1 MNCTKFENLDT
12 DQPFRE
18 KLPRGITPVNWSC
31 RTDFVVD
38 WTPLFELST
47 PKGSTRCEKKRPK
60 FYFAKNIVPSPK
72 THTPHTYKTK
82 RLNAQLTMRRKNTF
96 GLWS

>member
-1 MNCTKFENLDT
+1 MVRVLGRRANCTKFENLDT

-47 PKGSTRCEKKRPK
+47 PKGSTQ
-60 FYFAKNIVPSPK
+60 KNDSILLKILVPGPE
-72 THTPHTYKTK
+72 THVHT
-82 RLNAQLTMRRKNTF
+82 
-96 GLWS
+96 